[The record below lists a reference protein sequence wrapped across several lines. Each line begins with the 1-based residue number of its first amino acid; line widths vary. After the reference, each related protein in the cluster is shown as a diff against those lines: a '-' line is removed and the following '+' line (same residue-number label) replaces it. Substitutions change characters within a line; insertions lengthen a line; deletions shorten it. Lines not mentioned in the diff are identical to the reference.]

1 MLRKLLFFFVFL
13 FLAMPLLRTAEVAII
28 YGEDS
33 LRNKKE
39 VSFVARRAKGMS
51 RHIQRVGVTAEVFS
65 DKNFKDA
72 LSKDCK
78 TVSLI
83 MCQNPSKE
91 FLAGINSFVGR
102 GGKVCVFY
110 SDSPAL
116 LFCLVGMR
124 IG

>member
-51 RHIQRVGVTAEVFS
+51 RHLQRVGLTAEVFS

-72 LSKDCK
+72 FSNDC
-78 TVSLI
+78 
-83 MCQNPSKE
+83 N
-91 FLAGINSFVGR
+91 G
-102 GGKVCVFY
+102 FY
-110 SDSPAL
+110 L
-116 LFCLVGMR
+116 Y
-124 IG
+124 